1 MKDLNKQQHA
11 GRANRPAAV
20 QCTHVKQRVDIG
32 LARAWFIAFV
42 CNAMLIVLLSIT
54 PASMAIADDHARTRA
69 EAIEIAKKRSN
80 NAKVL
85 SVTKKKNKNGV
96 SIFAV
101 KTISNG
107 RVKVYRIKEIPG
119 S

>member
-1 MKDLNKQQHA
+1 MNDLNQQQHTA
-11 GRANRPAAV
+11 RANRPAAV
-20 QCTHVKQRVDIG
+20 QSTRAIRRSRVG
-32 LARAWFIAFV
+32 SSTTWLTGFV
-42 CNAMLIVLLSIT
+42 CGAMLITMLGIT
-54 PASMAIADDHARTRA
+54 PVSTAVADDHARTRA

-107 RVKVYRIKEIPG
+107 RVKVYRIKEFPG